1 MPTAISLGGDDMTT
15 IPTRQ
20 QIADQIRALL
30 QGSETRQAVSA
41 WAIQFVTDEHHRVT
55 DMAAW
60 EMLKTLGGAD
70 MIVDL
75 EGNHLYG
82 PADFEK
88 WLEEL
93 TR

>member
-1 MPTAISLGGDDMTT
+1 MTT

-20 QIADQIRALL
+20 QIADQIRALV
-30 QGSETRQAVSA
+30 QGGKTRQEVSA
-41 WAIQFVTDEHHRVT
+41 WAIQFVTDEHRRVT
-55 DMAAW
+55 DVGAW

-75 EGNHLYG
+75 EGNYLYG